1 MIPSLAPCFT
11 GDLAPYAAHLRAN
24 EAADDALPGRALL
37 EEATARDLVARFGAA
52 YPGADARAVV
62 SLWSQWY
69 FGALVVPAV
78 AAALRLDRALPVA
91 LDGVRLD
98 LRENGTPAAF
108 LIPHDGSA
116 RDGAGGDPDALA
128 ALVEGHVAPLV
139 AHLAALF
146 GVPRRVLWT
155 NAAVMLDW
163 TLRQVEVQLEACGGC
178 APGPHAACRAL
189 LDARTDAR
197 GRPNPMCGAVR
208 RACAG
213 SQACRRKVCCL
224 RYKLPGVPACGDLC
238 PLDEGKRRADP

>member
-1 MIPSLAPCFT
+1 MIPSLAGCFP
-11 GDLAPYAAHLRAN
+11 GELAPYAALLRAD
-24 EAADDALPGRALL
+24 EGGDALPGRALR
-37 EEATARDLVARFGAA
+37 EAATVRALVERFAAA
-52 YPGADARAVV
+52 YPGAEPRAVA
-62 SLWSQWY
+62 SFWSQWY

-108 LIPHDGSA
+108 LLAHDGTGISA
-116 RDGAGGDPDALA
+116 GEAVCDRLD

-139 AHLAALF
+139 AQLSALF

-155 NAAVMLDW
+155 NAAAMIDW
-163 TLRQVEVQLEACGGC
+163 TMRQAEACGGC
-178 APGPHAACRAL
+178 APGPLAACRAR

-208 RACAG
+208 RRARAEGDTC
-213 SQACRRKVCCL
+213 RKVCCL
-224 RYKLPGVPACGDLC
+224 RYRLPGVPSCGDFC
-238 PLDEGKRRADP
+238 PIDEDRRRADR